1 MEEFHHQKCNT
12 DTGDMC
18 LDIYA
23 DENSTYIVIFTIV
36 NTEKSIYTSS
46 IISDFITSDFSHE
59 NGEVWRWAVSG
70 ECSDCIITDYL

>member
-12 DTGDMC
+12 GTGDMC

-23 DENSTYIVIFTIV
+23 DENSTYIFIFTIV
-36 NTEKSIYTSS
+36 NTEKSVPTHSS

-59 NGEVWRWAVSG
+59 NGEVW
-70 ECSDCIITDYL
+70 C